1 MRLKRTNRGSS
12 LVEVLTGAGLMML
25 VTLGAVGLLV
35 GGLQSF
41 SRTSSD
47 LTMTYDNSQGLRRVG
62 ENLREAINV
71 TISESGSKIVFNRPA
86 FASTADAITGE
97 KEYIYPFTSDGVTRG
112 YQVNFANGTVTDL
125 QTSKVIVS
133 NVASKDPDKNS
144 TSYNQAY
151 TPFTLT
157 TVGTRKA
164 IVMNLICAEKVGG
177 STRYQRMKVT
187 YVLRNQ

>member
-1 MRLKRTNRGSS
+1 MRRCTKKRGSS
-12 LVEVLTGAGLMML
+12 LVEVMTGAGLMML

-47 LTMTYDNSQGLRRVG
+47 LTMTYDNSQGLRRIG
-62 ENLREAINV
+62 ENLREGINV
-71 TISESGSKIVFNRPA
+71 TISESGSKIVFNKPA
-86 FASTADAITGE
+86 FSGSVDSITGE

-112 YQVNFANGTVTDL
+112 YQVNFTNGTVTDL
-125 QTSKVIVS
+125 QSGKVIVS
-133 NVASKDPDKNS
+133 NIASKDPDKNS
-144 TSYNQAY
+144 SSYNQSY

-157 TVGTRKA
+157 TVGSRKA
-164 IVMNLICAEKVGG
+164 IVMNLICSEKVGG

-187 YVLRNQ
+187 YVMRNQ

>member
-1 MRLKRTNRGSS
+1 
-12 LVEVLTGAGLMML
+12 MML

-86 FASTADAITGE
+86 LSSTADAITGE
-97 KEYIYPFTSDGVTRG
+97 KEYIYPFTSDGVSRG

-125 QTSKVIVS
+125 QSGKVIVS